1 MGYNSPTMQPLG
13 VGIVAN
19 VIDVLMER
27 GFIKDISDEPG
38 LRAATEKPITMYI
51 GFDPTASSL
60 HVGNLL
66 SIMVLAWMQRLGH
79 RPIALVGGGTGLVGD
94 PTGRTTGRPMLTY
107 EQIEANLNS
116 QKVQLARYIDFSEG
130 RALMVNNAEW
140 LTKLN
145 YIEFLRDIG
154 VHFSVNHMLATET
167 YKTKLASESG
177 LSFLEFNYALLQAYD
192 FLHLFREY
200 GCILQMGGS
209 DQWANSL
216 AGVDLIRKVEG
227 GQAYVMVTPL
237 ITTAS
242 GAKMGKSQSGSVWLD
257 PDLTS
262 PYQFYQY
269 WINTEDPDVERFLAL
284 YTFLPMSEV
293 QRLGEL
299 RGAEL
304 RKAKE
309 VLAFEATK
317 LTHGEEAAREAME
330 ASRSL
335 FGGDAGSMKGV
346 PTTTMSAGELA
357 QGIPASQLFAQTG
370 LAASRGEARR
380 LIQQGGAYVN
390 GERVETVEQMI
401 TPRELVEGSLFLRAG
416 KKKYHRIVIE

>member
-1 MGYNSPTMQPLG
+1 
-13 VGIVAN
+13 VAN
-19 VIDVLMER
+19 VLDVLVER
-27 GFIKDISDEPG
+27 GFVKDISDERG
-38 LRAATEKPITMYI
+38 LRAALETPITLYI

-60 HVGNLL
+60 HAGNLL

-94 PTGRTTGRPMLTY
+94 PTGRTTGRPMLAC
-107 EQIEANLNS
+107 EQIEDNLAG
-116 QKVQLARYIDFSEG
+116 QRAQLARYLDFSEG
-130 RALMVNNAEW
+130 RAMMVNNAEW

-154 VHFSVNHMLATET
+154 VHFSVNQMLATET
-167 YKTKLASESG
+167 YKTKLASEAG

-192 FLHLFREY
+192 FLHLYQEF

-216 AGVDLIRKVEG
+216 AGADLIRKVEG
-227 GQAYVMVTPL
+227 GRAYVVVTPL

-242 GAKMGKSQSGSVWLD
+242 GAKMGKSQSDSVWLD
-257 PDLTS
+257 ADRTS

-284 YTFLPMSEV
+284 YTFLPMEEV
-293 QRLGEL
+293 RRLGQLE
-299 RGAEL
+299 GSEL

-309 VLAFEATK
+309 VLAFEATR
-317 LTHGEEAAREAME
+317 LTHGEEAAKEALA
-330 ASRSL
+330 ASHAL
-335 FGGDAGSMKGV
+335 FGGDAGSMEGV
-346 PTTTMSAGELA
+346 PTTQMAAGELA
-357 QGIPASQLFAQTG
+357 EGIPASQLLAQVG
-370 LAASRGEARR
+370 LASSRGEARR

-390 GERVETVEQMI
+390 GERIETVEQTI
-401 TPRELVEGSLFLRAG
+401 TPNNLVEGSLFLRVD
-416 KKKYHRIVIE
+416 KKKYHRVVVA

>member
-1 MGYNSPTMQPLG
+1 M
-13 VGIVAN
+13 AN
-19 VIDVLMER
+19 VLDVLVER
-27 GFIKDISDEPG
+27 GFVKDISDERG
-38 LRAATEKPITMYI
+38 LRAALETPITLYI

-60 HVGNLL
+60 HAGNLL

-94 PTGRTTGRPMLTY
+94 PTGRTTGRPMLTC
-107 EQIEANLNS
+107 EQIEDNLAG
-116 QKVQLARYIDFSEG
+116 QRAQLARYLDFSEG
-130 RALMVNNAEW
+130 RAMMVNNAEW

-154 VHFSVNHMLATET
+154 VHFSVNQMLATET
-167 YKTKLASESG
+167 YKTKLASEAG

-192 FLHLFREY
+192 FLHLYQEF

-216 AGVDLIRKVEG
+216 AGADLIRKVEG
-227 GQAYVMVTPL
+227 GRAYVVVTPL

-242 GAKMGKSQSGSVWLD
+242 GAKMGKSQSDSVWLD
-257 PDLTS
+257 ADRTS

-284 YTFLPMSEV
+284 YTFLPMEEV
-293 QRLGEL
+293 RRLGQLE
-299 RGAEL
+299 GSEL

-309 VLAFEATK
+309 VLAFEATR
-317 LTHGEEAAREAME
+317 LTHGEEAAKEALA
-330 ASRSL
+330 ASHAL
-335 FGGDAGSMKGV
+335 FGGDAGSMEGV
-346 PTTTMSAGELA
+346 PTTQMAAGELA
-357 QGIPASQLFAQTG
+357 EGIPASQLLAQVG
-370 LAASRGEARR
+370 LASSRGEARR

-390 GERVETVEQMI
+390 GERIETVEQTI
-401 TPRELVEGSLFLRAG
+401 TPNNLVEGSLFLRVG
-416 KKKYHRIVIE
+416 KKKYHRVVVE

>member
-1 MGYNSPTMQPLG
+1 M
-13 VGIVAN
+13 AN
-19 VIDVLMER
+19 VLDVLVER
-27 GFIKDISDEPG
+27 GFVKDISDERG
-38 LRAATEKPITMYI
+38 LRAALETPITLYI

-60 HVGNLL
+60 HAGNLL

-94 PTGRTTGRPMLTY
+94 PTGRTTGRPMLAC
-107 EQIEANLNS
+107 EQIEDNLAG
-116 QKVQLARYIDFSEG
+116 QRAQLARYLDFSEG
-130 RALMVNNAEW
+130 RAMMVNNAEW

-154 VHFSVNHMLATET
+154 VHFSVNQMLATET
-167 YKTKLASESG
+167 YKTKLASEAG

-192 FLHLFREY
+192 FLHLYQEF

-216 AGVDLIRKVEG
+216 AGADLIRKVEG
-227 GQAYVMVTPL
+227 GRAYVVVTPL

-242 GAKMGKSQSGSVWLD
+242 GAKMGKSQSDSVWLD
-257 PDLTS
+257 ADRTS

-284 YTFLPMSEV
+284 YTFLPMEEV
-293 QRLGEL
+293 RRLGQLE
-299 RGAEL
+299 GSEL

-309 VLAFEATK
+309 VLAFEATR
-317 LTHGEEAAREAME
+317 LTHGEEAAKEALA
-330 ASRSL
+330 ASHAL
-335 FGGDAGSMKGV
+335 FGGDAGSMEGV
-346 PTTTMSAGELA
+346 PTTQMAAGELA
-357 QGIPASQLFAQTG
+357 EGIPASQLLAQVG
-370 LAASRGEARR
+370 LASSRGEARR

-390 GERVETVEQMI
+390 GERIETVEQTI
-401 TPRELVEGSLFLRAG
+401 TPNNLVEGSLFLRVG
-416 KKKYHRIVIE
+416 KKKYHRVVVA

>member
-1 MGYNSPTMQPLG
+1 
-13 VGIVAN
+13 VAN
-19 VIDVLMER
+19 VLDVLVER
-27 GFIKDISDEPG
+27 GFVKDISDEKG
-38 LRAATEKPITMYI
+38 LRAALESPITMYI

-79 RPIALVGGGTGLVGD
+79 RPVALVGGGTGLVGD
-94 PTGRTTGRPMLTY
+94 PTGRTTGRPMLTD
-107 EQIEANLNS
+107 EQIEDNLKG
-116 QKVQLARYIDFSEG
+116 QKGQLARYIDFSEG

-140 LTKLN
+140 LRRLN

-167 YKTKLASESG
+167 YKTKLASEAG

-192 FLHLFREY
+192 FLHLYQEY

-257 PDLTS
+257 PELTA

-284 YTFLPMSEV
+284 YTFLPMEEV
-293 QRLGEL
+293 RRLGEL
-299 RGAEL
+299 QGAEL

-317 LTHGEEAAREAME
+317 LTHGEEAAREAMA
-330 ASRSL
+330 ASRAL
-335 FGGDAGSMKGV
+335 FGGDAGSMQGV
-346 PTTTMSAGELA
+346 PTSKMEAGDLA
-357 QGIPASQLFAQTG
+357 QGVPASQLFTQVG
-370 LAASRGEARR
+370 LAASRAEARR

-390 GERVETVEQMI
+390 GERVETVEQPI
-401 TPRELVEGSLFLRAG
+401 TPHNLVEGSLFLRAG
-416 KKKYHRIVIE
+416 KKKYHRVVVE

>member
-1 MGYNSPTMQPLG
+1 
-13 VGIVAN
+13 VAN
-19 VIDVLMER
+19 VLDVLAER
-27 GFIKDISDEPG
+27 GFVKDISDERG
-38 LRAATEKPITMYI
+38 LRAALETPITLYI

-60 HVGNLL
+60 HAGNLL

-94 PTGRTTGRPMLTY
+94 PTGRITGRPMLTC
-107 EQIEANLNS
+107 EQIEDNLAG
-116 QKVQLARYIDFSEG
+116 QKAQLARYLDFSEG
-130 RALMVNNAEW
+130 RAMMVNNAEW

-154 VHFSVNHMLATET
+154 VHFSVNQMLATET
-167 YKTKLASESG
+167 YKTKLASEAG

-192 FLHLFREY
+192 FLHLYQEF

-216 AGVDLIRKVEG
+216 AGADLIRKVEG
-227 GQAYVMVTPL
+227 GQAYVVVTPL

-242 GAKMGKSQSGSVWLD
+242 GAKMGKSQSDSVWLD
-257 PDLTS
+257 ADRTS

-284 YTFLPMSEV
+284 YTFLPMEEV
-293 QRLGEL
+293 RRLGQLE
-299 RGAEL
+299 GSEL

-309 VLAFEATK
+309 VLAFEATR
-317 LTHGEEAAREAME
+317 LTHGEEAAKEALA
-330 ASRSL
+330 ASHAL
-335 FGGDAGSMKGV
+335 FGGDAGSMEGV
-346 PTTTMSAGELA
+346 PTTQMAAGELA
-357 QGIPASQLFAQTG
+357 EGIPASQLLAQVG
-370 LAASRGEARR
+370 LASSRGEARR

-390 GERVETVEQMI
+390 GERIETVEQTI
-401 TPRELVEGSLFLRAG
+401 TPNNLVEGSLFLRVG
-416 KKKYHRIVIE
+416 KKKYHRVVVA

>member
-1 MGYNSPTMQPLG
+1 
-13 VGIVAN
+13 VAN
-19 VIDVLMER
+19 VLDVLVER
-27 GFIKDISDEPG
+27 GFVKDISDERG
-38 LRAATEKPITMYI
+38 LRAALETPITLYI

-60 HVGNLL
+60 HAGNLL

-94 PTGRTTGRPMLTY
+94 PTGRTTGRPMLAC
-107 EQIEANLNS
+107 EQIEDNLAG
-116 QKVQLARYIDFSEG
+116 QRAQLARYLDFSEG
-130 RALMVNNAEW
+130 RAMMVNNAEW

-154 VHFSVNHMLATET
+154 VHFSVNQMLATET
-167 YKTKLASESG
+167 YKTKLASEAG

-192 FLHLFREY
+192 FLHLYQEF

-216 AGVDLIRKVEG
+216 AGADLIRKVEG
-227 GQAYVMVTPL
+227 GQAYVVVTPL

-242 GAKMGKSQSGSVWLD
+242 GAKMGKSQSDSVWLD
-257 PDLTS
+257 ADRTS

-284 YTFLPMSEV
+284 YTFLPMEEV
-293 QRLGEL
+293 RRLGQLE
-299 RGAEL
+299 GSEL

-309 VLAFEATK
+309 VLAFEATR
-317 LTHGEEAAREAME
+317 LTHGEEAAKEALA
-330 ASRSL
+330 ASHAL
-335 FGGDAGSMKGV
+335 FGGDAGSMEGV
-346 PTTTMSAGELA
+346 PTTQMAAGELA
-357 QGIPASQLFAQTG
+357 EGIPASQLLAQVG
-370 LAASRGEARR
+370 LASSRGEARR

-390 GERVETVEQMI
+390 GERIETVEQMI
-401 TPRELVEGSLFLRAG
+401 TPNNLVEESLFLRVG
-416 KKKYHRIVIE
+416 KKKYHRVVVE

>member
-1 MGYNSPTMQPLG
+1 M
-13 VGIVAN
+13 VAN
-19 VIDVLMER
+19 VLDVLMER
-27 GFIKDISDEPG
+27 GFVKDISDERG
-38 LRAATEKPITMYI
+38 LRSALENPITMYI

-107 EQIEANLNS
+107 EQIEDNLKG
-116 QKVQLARYIDFSEG
+116 QKAQLARYIDFSEG

-140 LTKLN
+140 LRKLN

-192 FLHLFREY
+192 FLHLYQEY
-200 GCILQMGGS
+200 DCILQMGGS

-216 AGVDLIRKVEG
+216 AGTDLIRKVEG

-257 PDLTS
+257 PELTS

-284 YTFLPMSEV
+284 YTFLPMEEV
-293 QRLGEL
+293 RRLGEL

-309 VLAFEATK
+309 VLAFEATR
-317 LTHGEEAAREAME
+317 LSHGEEAAREALE

-346 PTTTMSAGELA
+346 PTTTMNASELA

-370 LAASRGEARR
+370 LAVSRGEARR

-390 GERVETVEQMI
+390 GDRVENVEQMI
-401 TPRELVEGSLFLRAG
+401 TPHDLVDGSLFLRAG
-416 KKKYHRIVIE
+416 KKKHHRIVVE

>member
-1 MGYNSPTMQPLG
+1 
-13 VGIVAN
+13 VAN
-19 VIDVLMER
+19 VLDVLVER
-27 GFIKDISDEPG
+27 GFVKDISDERG
-38 LRAATEKPITMYI
+38 LRAALETPITLYI

-60 HVGNLL
+60 HAGNLL

-94 PTGRTTGRPMLTY
+94 PTGRTTGRPMLTC
-107 EQIEANLNS
+107 EQIEDNLAG
-116 QKVQLARYIDFSEG
+116 QRAQLARYLDFSEG
-130 RALMVNNAEW
+130 RAMMVNNAEW

-154 VHFSVNHMLATET
+154 VHFSVNQMLATET
-167 YKTKLASESG
+167 YKTKLASEAG

-192 FLHLFREY
+192 FLHLYQEF

-216 AGVDLIRKVEG
+216 AGADLIRKVEG
-227 GQAYVMVTPL
+227 GRAYVVVTPL

-242 GAKMGKSQSGSVWLD
+242 GAKMGKSQSDSVWLD
-257 PDLTS
+257 ADRTS

-284 YTFLPMSEV
+284 YTFLPMEEV
-293 QRLGEL
+293 RRLGQLE
-299 RGAEL
+299 GSEL

-309 VLAFEATK
+309 VLAFEATR
-317 LTHGEEAAREAME
+317 LTHGEEAAKEALA
-330 ASRSL
+330 ASHAL
-335 FGGDAGSMKGV
+335 FGGDAGSMEGV
-346 PTTTMSAGELA
+346 PTTQMAAGELA
-357 QGIPASQLFAQTG
+357 EGIPASQLLAQVG
-370 LAASRGEARR
+370 LASSRGEARR

-390 GERVETVEQMI
+390 GERIETVEQTI
-401 TPRELVEGSLFLRAG
+401 TPNNLVEGSLFLRVG
-416 KKKYHRIVIE
+416 KKKYHRVVVE

>member
-1 MGYNSPTMQPLG
+1 M
-13 VGIVAN
+13 AN
-19 VIDVLMER
+19 VLDVLVER
-27 GFIKDISDEPG
+27 GFVKDISDERG
-38 LRAATEKPITMYI
+38 LRAALETPITLYI

-60 HVGNLL
+60 HAGNLL

-94 PTGRTTGRPMLTY
+94 PTGRITGRPMLTC
-107 EQIEANLNS
+107 EQIEDNLAG
-116 QKVQLARYIDFSEG
+116 QKAQLARYLDFSEG
-130 RALMVNNAEW
+130 RAMMVNNAEW

-154 VHFSVNHMLATET
+154 VHFSVNQMLATET
-167 YKTKLASESG
+167 YKTKLASEAG

-192 FLHLFREY
+192 FLHLYQEF

-216 AGVDLIRKVEG
+216 AGADLIRKVEG
-227 GQAYVMVTPL
+227 GQAYVVVTPL

-242 GAKMGKSQSGSVWLD
+242 GAKMGKSQSDSVWLD
-257 PDLTS
+257 ADRTS

-284 YTFLPMSEV
+284 YTFLPMEEV
-293 QRLGEL
+293 RRLGQLE
-299 RGAEL
+299 GSEL

-309 VLAFEATK
+309 VLAFEATR
-317 LTHGEEAAREAME
+317 LTHGEEAAKEALA
-330 ASRSL
+330 ASHAL
-335 FGGDAGSMKGV
+335 FGGDAGSMEGV
-346 PTTTMSAGELA
+346 PTTQMAAGELA
-357 QGIPASQLFAQTG
+357 EGVPASQLIAQVG
-370 LAASRGEARR
+370 LASSRGEARR

-390 GERVETVEQMI
+390 GERIETVEQMI
-401 TPRELVEGSLFLRAG
+401 TPHNLVEGSLFLRVG
-416 KKKYHRIVIE
+416 KKKYHRVVVE

>member
-1 MGYNSPTMQPLG
+1 
-13 VGIVAN
+13 VAN
-19 VIDVLMER
+19 VLDVLVER
-27 GFIKDISDEPG
+27 GFVKDISDERG
-38 LRAATEKPITMYI
+38 LRAALETPITLYI

-60 HVGNLL
+60 HAGNLL

-94 PTGRTTGRPMLTY
+94 PTGRTTGRPMLAC
-107 EQIEANLNS
+107 EQIEDNLAG
-116 QKVQLARYIDFSEG
+116 QRAQLARYLDFSEG
-130 RALMVNNAEW
+130 RAMMVNNAEW

-154 VHFSVNHMLATET
+154 VHFSVNQMLATET
-167 YKTKLASESG
+167 YKTKLASEAG

-192 FLHLFREY
+192 FLHLYQEF

-216 AGVDLIRKVEG
+216 AGADLIRKVEG
-227 GQAYVMVTPL
+227 GRAYVVVTPL

-242 GAKMGKSQSGSVWLD
+242 GAKMGKSQSDSVWLD
-257 PDLTS
+257 ADRTS

-284 YTFLPMSEV
+284 YTFLPMEEV
-293 QRLGEL
+293 RRLGQLE
-299 RGAEL
+299 GSEL

-309 VLAFEATK
+309 VLAFEATR
-317 LTHGEEAAREAME
+317 LTHGEEAAKEALA
-330 ASRSL
+330 ASHAL
-335 FGGDAGSMKGV
+335 FGGDAGSMEGV
-346 PTTTMSAGELA
+346 PTTQMAAGELA
-357 QGIPASQLFAQTG
+357 EGIPASQLLAQVG
-370 LAASRGEARR
+370 LASSRGEARR

-390 GERVETVEQMI
+390 GERIETVEQTI
-401 TPRELVEGSLFLRAG
+401 TPNNLVEGSLFLRVG
-416 KKKYHRIVIE
+416 KKKYHRVVVA

>member
-1 MGYNSPTMQPLG
+1 
-13 VGIVAN
+13 VAN
-19 VIDVLMER
+19 VLDVLVER
-27 GFIKDISDEPG
+27 GFVKDISDERG
-38 LRAATEKPITMYI
+38 LRAALETPITLYI

-60 HVGNLL
+60 HAGNLL

-94 PTGRTTGRPMLTY
+94 PTGRTTGRPMLTC
-107 EQIEANLNS
+107 EQIEDNLAG
-116 QKVQLARYIDFSEG
+116 QKAQLARYLDFSEG
-130 RALMVNNAEW
+130 RAMMVNNAEW

-154 VHFSVNHMLATET
+154 VHFSVNQMLATET
-167 YKTKLASESG
+167 YKTKLASEAG

-192 FLHLFREY
+192 FLHLYQEF

-216 AGVDLIRKVEG
+216 AGADLIRKVEG
-227 GQAYVMVTPL
+227 GQAYVVVTPL

-242 GAKMGKSQSGSVWLD
+242 GAKMGKSQSDSVWLD
-257 PDLTS
+257 ADRTS

-284 YTFLPMSEV
+284 YTFLPMEEV
-293 QRLGEL
+293 RRLGQLE
-299 RGAEL
+299 GSEL

-309 VLAFEATK
+309 VLAFEATR
-317 LTHGEEAAREAME
+317 LTHGEEAAKEALA
-330 ASRSL
+330 ASHAL
-335 FGGDAGSMKGV
+335 FGGDAGSMEGV
-346 PTTTMSAGELA
+346 PTTQMAAGELA
-357 QGIPASQLFAQTG
+357 EGIPASQLLAQVG
-370 LAASRGEARR
+370 LASSRGEARR

-390 GERVETVEQMI
+390 GERIETVEQMI
-401 TPRELVEGSLFLRAG
+401 TPNNLVEGSLFLRVG
-416 KKKYHRIVIE
+416 KKKYHRVVVD

>member
-1 MGYNSPTMQPLG
+1 M
-13 VGIVAN
+13 AN
-19 VIDVLMER
+19 VLDVLVER
-27 GFIKDISDEPG
+27 GFVKDISDERG
-38 LRAATEKPITMYI
+38 LRAALETPITLYI

-60 HVGNLL
+60 HAGNLL

-94 PTGRTTGRPMLTY
+94 PTGRTTGRPMLAC
-107 EQIEANLNS
+107 EQIEDNLAG
-116 QKVQLARYIDFSEG
+116 QRAQLARYLDFSEG
-130 RALMVNNAEW
+130 RAMMVNNAEW

-154 VHFSVNHMLATET
+154 VHFSVNQMLATET
-167 YKTKLASESG
+167 YKTKLASEAG

-192 FLHLFREY
+192 FLHLYQEF

-216 AGVDLIRKVEG
+216 AGADLIRKVEG
-227 GQAYVMVTPL
+227 GRAYVVVTPL

-242 GAKMGKSQSGSVWLD
+242 GAKMGKSQSDSVWLD
-257 PDLTS
+257 ADRTS

-284 YTFLPMSEV
+284 YTFLPMEEV
-293 QRLGEL
+293 RRLGQLE
-299 RGAEL
+299 GSEL

-309 VLAFEATK
+309 VLAFEATR
-317 LTHGEEAAREAME
+317 LTHGEEAAKEALA
-330 ASRSL
+330 ASHAL
-335 FGGDAGSMKGV
+335 FGGDAGSMEGV
-346 PTTTMSAGELA
+346 PTTQMAAGELA
-357 QGIPASQLFAQTG
+357 EGIPASQLLAQVG
-370 LAASRGEARR
+370 LASSRGEARR

-390 GERVETVEQMI
+390 GERIETVEQMI
-401 TPRELVEGSLFLRAG
+401 TPHNLEEGSLFLRVG
-416 KKKYHRIVIE
+416 KKKYHRVVVD

>member
-1 MGYNSPTMQPLG
+1 M
-13 VGIVAN
+13 AN
-19 VIDVLMER
+19 VLDVLVER
-27 GFIKDISDEPG
+27 GFVKDISDERG
-38 LRAATEKPITMYI
+38 LRAALETPITLYI

-60 HVGNLL
+60 HAGNLL

-94 PTGRTTGRPMLTY
+94 PTGRTTGRPMLTC
-107 EQIEANLNS
+107 EQIEDNLAG
-116 QKVQLARYIDFSEG
+116 QKAQLARYLDFSEG
-130 RALMVNNAEW
+130 RAMMVNNAEW

-154 VHFSVNHMLATET
+154 VHFSVNQMLATET
-167 YKTKLASESG
+167 YKTKLASEAG

-192 FLHLFREY
+192 FLHLYQEF

-216 AGVDLIRKVEG
+216 AGADLIRKVEG
-227 GQAYVMVTPL
+227 GQAYVVVTPL

-242 GAKMGKSQSGSVWLD
+242 GAKMGKSQSDSVWLD
-257 PDLTS
+257 ADRTS

-284 YTFLPMSEV
+284 YTFLPMEEV
-293 QRLGEL
+293 RRLGQLE
-299 RGAEL
+299 GSEL

-309 VLAFEATK
+309 VLAFEATR
-317 LTHGEEAAREAME
+317 LTHGEEAAKEALA
-330 ASRSL
+330 ASHAL
-335 FGGDAGSMKGV
+335 FGGDAGSMEGV
-346 PTTTMSAGELA
+346 PTTQMAAGELA
-357 QGIPASQLFAQTG
+357 EGIPASQLLAQVG
-370 LAASRGEARR
+370 LASSRGEARR

-390 GERVETVEQMI
+390 GERIETVEQMI
-401 TPRELVEGSLFLRAG
+401 TPNNLVEGSLFLRVG
-416 KKKYHRIVIE
+416 KKKYHRVVVE